1 MKKIKIIIILLV
13 TLVSVFGNKIVEA
26 DSGWDSSYDSSS
38 SWDSDTSWDSSSSW
52 SGDSSW
58 SGTTY
63 YGGDLEEGGMPLA
76 LFIVLIIIF
85 IYVILKRTSGK
96 INISNIDESTVTIST
111 GLSSDEIKEIDP
123 SLDKESLKK
132 QVFDIY
138 KDVQI
143 AWMNFDDNKLRTNL
157 TDEIYNMYSSQL
169 KTLKLKNQKNI
180 MEDITLNQVEI
191 TDISIDNGIEQIEA
205 QLIVTQYDYVVD
217 KTNKV
222 VRGTDQ
228 YKNKVH
234 YKITLVR
241 HMENNKLDKCPN
253 CGAPI
258 DIVSGGT
265 CPYCNTTIINQSNE
279 FIMSKKECLN
289 QTRTR

>member
-1 MKKIKIIIILLV
+1 MKKIKIIFILLITV
-13 TLVSVFGNKIVEA
+13 IPIGTSKVVSA

-38 SWDSDTSWDSSSSW
+38 SWDSGSSWDSSSSW
-52 SGDSSW
+52 SSDSSW

-63 YGGDLEEGGMPLA
+63 GGDLEEGGLPLA
-76 LFIVLIIIF
+76 IIIVLIIICV
-85 IYVILKRTSGK
+85 YSVLKRSGSHQ
-96 INISNIDESTVTIST
+96 NISTKEEATVTIQG
-111 GLSSDEIKEIDP
+111 GLSYDEIKEIDP
-123 SLDKESLKK
+123 SLDSEVLKK

-138 KDVQI
+138 KEVQI
-143 AWMNFDDNKLRTNL
+143 AWMNYDYEKLRTNL

-180 MEDITLNQVEI
+180 MQDIILNQVEI
-191 TDISIDNGIEQIEA
+191 TNISIENSIEQIEA
-205 QLIVTQYDYVVD
+205 QLVVTQYDYVVD
-217 KTNKV
+217 KNNKV

-234 YKITLVR
+234 YNITLVR
-241 HMENNKLDKCPN
+241 HLEETKLDKCPN

-265 CPYCNTTIINQSNE
+265 CPYCNSTIVNKTNK
-279 FIMSKKECLN
+279 FIMSKKECLS